1 MVNKLD
7 PVIEKIKARFQSNM
21 SKIVATMEQDLATL
35 AQLAPEPSPVPS
47 GFASFT
53 EACRPISRAQNQVE
67 LLNALVEA
75 AGKFAPRVAL
85 FILKEDTLH
94 GWAAAGFSQGFC
106 DGRIKRI
113 HLRIPQYPELGRAMV
128 ENQSFTANFSDLS
141 HLADVVKDFDGFV
154 PFLSAF
160 FPLEVRAKNAA
171 LLYADSG
178 SESTLQETQALALL
192 AYIAGLELTQ
202 ITAKIKKVRD
212 HSTRSGE
219 RQKPTPPPDP
229 TFDTGDYP
237 ESSAPKVAAPPQPA
251 PAASAASVSADGA
264 EVQKAKRVARVLVS
278 DLKLYHEREVAA
290 AQVKGNLYAMI
301 KEDIDRSYQHYK
313 ERVGPAFAAENFFKD
328 ELLRQLADNN
338 PRILGNLPF

>member
-7 PVIEKIKARFQSNM
+7 PVIEKIKSRFQSNM
-21 SKIVATMEQDLATL
+21 SKIVATLEQDLATL
-35 AQLAPEPSPVPS
+35 AQLAPEPSPIPS
-47 GFASFT
+47 GFASFA
-53 EACRPISRAQNQVE
+53 EACRPISRAQSQVE
-67 LLNALVEA
+67 LLNALVESA
-75 AGKFAPRVAL
+75 AKFAPRVAL

-113 HLRIPQYPELGRAMV
+113 HLRIAQYPELGRAMV
-128 ENQSFTANFSDLS
+128 ENQSFTSNFSDLS
-141 HLADVVKDFDGFV
+141 HLADIVKDFDGFV

-219 RQKPTPPPDP
+219 RPKPTPPPDP

-237 ESSAPKVAAPPQPA
+237 ESSGPKISAPPSPA
-251 PAASAASVSADGA
+251 PAPPASADGA

-313 ERVGPAFAAENFFKD
+313 ERVGAAFAAENFFKE

-338 PRILGNLPF
+338 PRILGTLPF